1 MILVDVT
8 GPFWVT
14 PTTVTQSNI
23 FGDVWDKDL
32 KRQKVFIFSIEKM
45 SQLKALVLIA
55 VAIVVVVAVVALPV
69 EEYPGRPAS
78 I

>member
-1 MILVDVT
+1 
-8 GPFWVT
+8 
-14 PTTVTQSNI
+14 
-23 FGDVWDKDL
+23 
-32 KRQKVFIFSIEKM
+32 M

-78 I
+78 IWRSKVLKYVGHEASL